1 MLLCARRWLRAKNG
15 CGEHTAREG
24 HRAPPGENRRDENH
38 RHPRGKCH
46 REASLSPLRG
56 EAGRVESPQAHRLE
70 RKHHHPRERAR
81 PCELETAGRRA
92 GGTAKVLR
100 SADAPREHSRGTR
113 RATTRGYG
121 QQGPPLKV
129 GRRWLVGRPAACI
142 RAPRSPST
150 EEAREQTPPP
160 QRGIKLWVSRPGRE
174 AGAEGQGTVVAAN
187 HVRRILRA
195 NVGKA
200 DERDPPWG
208 QDTSARGRWR
218 GALATPST
226 TSSTLLGP
234 AGALGGRFGQ

>member
-1 MLLCARRWLRAKNG
+1 MR
-15 CGEHTAREG
+15 
-24 HRAPPGENRRDENH
+24 PG
-38 RHPRGKCH
+38 
-46 REASLSPLRG
+46 S
-56 EAGRVESPQAHRLE
+56 
-70 RKHHHPRERAR
+70 
-81 PCELETAGRRA
+81 
-92 GGTAKVLR
+92 TAK
-100 SADAPREHSRGTR
+100 GKR

-142 RAPRSPST
+142 RAPRRPST
-150 EEAREQTPPP
+150 QEAREQTPPP

-195 NVGKA
+195 TVGKA
-200 DERDPPWG
+200 EGCDPPWG
-208 QDTSARGRWR
+208 QDTGARGRWR

-234 AGALGGRFGQ
+234 AGALGGRFGQGRIRADPPKRLHIWARGEIVKSGLPKPVGPQPVVLGHAVEAHPCGIPRPSLPGLLATQDARRRRIRAPRRGLPLHRSGMAKANAGT